1 MRTERRVV
9 ITVPPATETG
19 SRIRLRGQG
28 AAGAGGAPAGD
39 IIITFQVQPDRF
51 FRRDG
56 LDIICEVPINMVQAA
71 VGTRLRVRTLDGKK
85 VMLRIPPGTQPG
97 RKFRIKGQGIER
109 NAHRGDQLVQVQ
121 VTIPERLT
129 EEQQEQLKKFAET
142 AGLQVYGRNYLVPL
156 PPTFGASP
164 APPRGWGAGAAG
176 SCRPAGGPTP
186 GGCPAT

>member
-1 MRTERRVV
+1 VRTDRKIV
-9 ITVPPATETG
+9 ITVPPATDTG

-28 AAGAGGAPAGD
+28 SAGGD
-39 IIITFQVQPDRF
+39 LIVTFQVQPDRF

-109 NAHRGDQLVQVQ
+109 NAHRGDQLVQIQ

-142 AGLQVYGRNYLVPL
+142 SGLPY
-156 PPTFGASP
+156 
-164 APPRGWGAGAAG
+164 
-176 SCRPAGGPTP
+176 
-186 GGCPAT
+186 